1 VAKYN
6 KTFLWLFA
14 VFYRVK
20 CALFY
25 IEKDAEIFPGDYTRK
40 VAEKGFKIA
49 LIMII
54 LAMIISFVIILE
66 N

>member
-1 VAKYN
+1 MAKYN

-14 VFYRVK
+14 IFYQVK

-25 IEKDAEIFPGDYTRK
+25 IENDAEIFPAYCTRN

-49 LIMII
+49 LMMII
-54 LAMIISFVIILE
+54 LAMIIPFVIILE